1 MFENMTLYNF
11 MTLSVLFVTG
21 YSRHIFTSSVFNQN
35 VVDSSR
41 PHAVIVRK
49 SGTSEIEC
57 AAECLGETNCKAT
70 IFSQKKSVCKL
81 MEMSGQ
87 EGNSSNTKNDN
98 TTIWFIAKEQ
108 QNVYKDSD
116 IEPVNAE
123 PPILHQAATMA
134 TTGSEA
140 VTTSGT

>member
-11 MTLSVLFVTG
+11 MTLSLLFVTG
-21 YSRHIFTSSVFNQN
+21 YSQHIFTSSVFNQN
-35 VVDSSR
+35 VVNSSK
-41 PHAVIVRK
+41 PHTVIVRK

-57 AAECLGETNCKAT
+57 VAECLGETNCKVT
-70 IFSQKKSVCKL
+70 SFSQKKSVCKL

-87 EGNSSNTKNDN
+87 EVNNSNTKNDN
-98 TTIWFIAKEQ
+98 ATIWIIEKEQ
-108 QNVYKDSD
+108 QNVHKDSD
-116 IEPVNAE
+116 IEPVKAE
-123 PPILHQAATMA
+123 PPTLHQTATMA